1 MTKIDMKKIN
11 RVFRKITG
19 RKTSGVKLAEKTIA
33 IINHYGEEMPV
44 TKREKVDLASQ
55 LLSGFNKAGNEKL
68 NPPKVEKV
76 TQPKKAAAKS
86 TIKKKS
92 SNAFYASWEWK
103 KVRYE
108 AIKKYEQRCMC
119 CGWRVGDTEYGYLVV
134 DHIKPRSKY
143 PALALDVNNLQI
155 LCNDCNMGKSN
166 DSIDD
171 WRDMDE
177 QFKSVTRT

>member
-1 MTKIDMKKIN
+1 MTKVDMKKLN
-11 RVFRKITG
+11 RVFRKITK
-19 RKTSGVKLAEKTIA
+19 RKTSGVSLVEKATVV
-33 IINHYGEEMPV
+33 INHFGKSVPG
-44 TKREKVDLASQ
+44 TKNEKIYLAAF
-55 LLSGFNKAGNEKL
+55 LLSNFNKAGNEKGGPVDCASVHSKKPIKSGSR
-68 NPPKVEKV
+68 NK
-76 TQPKKAAAKS
+76 KKA
-86 TIKKKS
+86 S
-92 SNAFYASWEWK
+92 SFYASWEWK

-134 DHIKPRSKY
+134 DHIKPRSRF

-171 WRDMDE
+171 WREMDE
-177 QFKSVTRT
+177 KFKSIVG